1 MLPNTVGTA
10 VDGGVDRAAGLNLA
24 QDFRFRGRSGPDDS
38 ADKEVIFD
46 PKRTYQAAKSP
57 AKGRRVLFPVGQN

>member
-10 VDGGVDRAAGLNLA
+10 VDGGMDRAARLNLA
-24 QDFRFRGRSGPDDS
+24 QDFRFRGRSGLDDS

-46 PKRTYQAAKSP
+46 PIRNYDLNHDEP
-57 AKGRRVLFPVGQN
+57 ASRQNQTC